1 MKRVMSNQALKTDGL
16 ARAVEGGASVQV
28 RSGGAAVGRMI
39 AILAAVAML
48 AMVRPHGVARADT
61 GGAAMGVAKAMV
73 DRALSVLANKSAP
86 VVQRRKD
93 LREAIENNFDFTEM
107 SRSALGYH
115 WRGLTP
121 SQRQD
126 FTHLFTAFIEDAYL
140 SKIQD
145 YSGQKVDFLGQSQLA
160 PGYVQIN
167 TNIIEPGKNPIAVNY
182 LMLQKDSSWKIYD
195 VTVDAIS
202 IIANYR
208 NQFNR
213 VINDQG
219 FDKLMADLRSKQQQL
234 ASSLGATN

>member
-1 MKRVMSNQALKTDGL
+1 MKQVMSGKASIMNGGVFMIERGKV
-16 ARAVEGGASVQV
+16 ARKRA
-28 RSGGAAVGRMI
+28 RGAAAGRI
-39 AILAAVAML
+39 VAALAVVAML
-48 AMVRPHGVARADT
+48 GMTQARGVARADT
-61 GGAAMGVAKAMV
+61 VGTPMAVAKATV
-73 DRALSVLANKSAP
+73 DRALAILANKSMP
-86 VVQRRKD
+86 VVQRRKE

-115 WRGLTP
+115 WRSLTP
-121 SQRQD
+121 AQRQD

-145 YSGQKVDFLGQSQLA
+145 YSGQKVEFIGQSQLA
-160 PGYVQIN
+160 PGYVQIS
-167 TNIIEPGKNPIAVNY
+167 TNIVEPGKNPIAVNY
-182 LMLQKDSSWKIYD
+182 LMLQQGGAWKIYD

-219 FDKLMADLRSKQQQL
+219 FDKLMADLRSKQQEL
-234 ASSLGATN
+234 ASLLGGTN

>member
-1 MKRVMSNQALKTDGL
+1 MKQAMSGKPSITNHGVF
-16 ARAVEGGASVQV
+16 AVERPAIART
-28 RSGGAAVGRMI
+28 RSHRAATGRIAAVF
-39 AILAAVAML
+39 AAVAALGMMQ
-48 AMVRPHGVARADT
+48 ARGIARADT
-61 GGAAMGVAKAMV
+61 GGAPMAVAKATV
-73 DRALSVLANKSAP
+73 DRALSILANKSMP
-86 VVQRRKD
+86 VVQRRKE

-121 SQRQD
+121 AQRQD

-145 YSGQKVDFLGQSQLA
+145 YSGQKVEFIGQSQLA
-160 PGYVQIN
+160 PGYVQIS

-182 LMLQKDSSWKIYD
+182 LMLQQDGAWKIYD

-219 FDKLMADLRSKQQQL
+219 FNKLMADLRSKQQEL
-234 ASSLGATN
+234 ASLLGGAN

>member
-1 MKRVMSNQALKTDGL
+1 MKQVMSGKLSIMNHGVF
-16 ARAVEGGASVQV
+16 AVERPVIART
-28 RSGGAAVGRMI
+28 RSRRAAAGRIAAV
-39 AILAAVAML
+39 LAAVAML
-48 AMVRPHGVARADT
+48 GMIRGQGVARADT
-61 GGAAMGVAKAMV
+61 GGAPMAVAKATV
-73 DRALSVLANKSAP
+73 DHALAILANKSMP
-86 VVQRRKD
+86 VVQRRKE

-115 WRGLTP
+115 WRSLTP
-121 SQRQD
+121 AQRQD

-145 YSGQKVDFLGQSQLA
+145 YSGQKVEFVGQSQLA

-182 LMLQKDSSWKIYD
+182 LMLQQDGAWKIYD

-219 FDKLMADLRSKQQQL
+219 FDKLMADLRSKQQEL
-234 ASSLGATN
+234 ASLLGGAN

>member
-1 MKRVMSNQALKTDGL
+1 MKQVMSDKASIMNGGVS
-16 ARAVEGGASVQV
+16 AVERRGIA
-28 RSGGAAVGRMI
+28 RKRARGGAAARIV
-39 AILAAVAML
+39 ASLAAVAIV
-48 AMVRPHGVARADT
+48 AMVQPRRSAHADT
-61 GGAAMGVAKAMV
+61 GGTPMAVAKATV
-73 DRALSVLANKSAP
+73 DRALSILADKSIP
-86 VVQRRKD
+86 VVQRRKE

-115 WRGLTP
+115 WRSLTP
-121 SQRQD
+121 AQRQD

-145 YSGQKVDFLGQSQLA
+145 YSGQKVEFIGQSQLA
-160 PGYVQIN
+160 PGYVQIS
-167 TNIIEPGKNPIAVNY
+167 TNIVEPGKTPLAVNY
-182 LMLQKDSSWKIYD
+182 LMLQQGGTWKIYD

-219 FDKLMADLRSKQQQL
+219 FDKLMADLRSKQQEL
-234 ASSLGATN
+234 ASLLGGTN